1 MAEPVNAIWTK
12 WRRRLEPHERGS
24 MQTDPAR
31 QRKTHRDPN
40 GGPGPGDTTGTAG
53 SHIKLLLVEDMD
65 LLRSALVSML
75 SDEEDLEV
83 IAALKYNATV
93 TQVALRLR
101 PDVVVIDVDLPCA
114 TGLNTVQELRRRL
127 PETRIVALTPAKP
140 PGLVQ
145 RLLSADVL
153 GAVDKNAP
161 AARLLEAI
169 RGAAKGELVV
179 DLSLAVAAL
188 AVEPN
193 PLTPRE
199 MEVLRLAADGM
210 SGSEIAAHMHLSPGT
225 VRNYVSKVITK
236 TCARTRVDAVRIARE
251 AGWI

>member
-1 MAEPVNAIWTK
+1 MPSQPSEGQ
-12 WRRRLEPHERGS
+12 RERFDYA
-24 MQTDPAR
+24 DPAGTR
-31 QRKTHRDPN
+31 
-40 GGPGPGDTTGTAG
+40 PG
-53 SHIKLLLVEDMD
+53 SIKVLLAEDLD
-65 LLRSALVSML
+65 LLRSALVSLL
-75 SDEEDLEV
+75 SDEEDIEV
-83 IAALKYNATV
+83 VAALKCNDKV

-101 PDVVVIDVDLPCA
+101 PDVVVVDVDLPC
-114 TGLNTVQELRRRL
+114 TNGLTTVRELRRRL
-127 PETRIVALTPAKP
+127 PETQIVALAAAKP
-140 PGLVQ
+140 AGLVQ
-145 RLLSADVL
+145 RLLAADVL

-179 DLSLAVAAL
+179 DVNLAVAAL

-199 MEVLRLAADGM
+199 LEVLRLAADGA
-210 SGSEIAAHMHLSPGT
+210 SGPEIAERLHLSPGT
-225 VRNYVSKVITK
+225 VRNYLSKVINK

>member
-1 MAEPVNAIWTK
+1 MRTGPVQPRNGHGDPIN
-12 WRRRLEPHERGS
+12 GS
-24 MQTDPAR
+24 SPDGIA
-31 QRKTHRDPN
+31 
-40 GGPGPGDTTGTAG
+40 GTAG

-65 LLRSALVSML
+65 LLRSALVSLL

-83 IAALKYNATV
+83 VAALKYNTTV

-114 TGLNTVQELRRRL
+114 AGLSTVQELRRRL

-193 PLTPRE
+193 PLTQRE
-199 MEVLRLAADGM
+199 MEVLQLAADGM
-210 SGSEIAAHMHLSPGT
+210 SGTEIAARLHLSPGT
-225 VRNYVSKVITK
+225 VRNYLSKVLTK
-236 TCARTRVDAVRIARE
+236 TCARSRVDAIRIARE

>member
-1 MAEPVNAIWTK
+1 MRTLPSRPSEGQMERIDIVSPADQGSRTIKVLLAED
-12 WRRRLEPHERGS
+12 L
-24 MQTDPAR
+24 
-31 QRKTHRDPN
+31 
-40 GGPGPGDTTGTAG
+40 
-53 SHIKLLLVEDMD
+53 D
-65 LLRSALVSML
+65 LLRSALVSLL
-75 SDEEDLEV
+75 SDEDDIEV
-83 IAALKYNATV
+83 VAALKCNDKV

-101 PDVVVIDVDLPCA
+101 PDVVVVDVDLPC
-114 TGLNTVQELRRRL
+114 TNGLSTVRELRRRL
-127 PETRIVALTPAKP
+127 PDTQIVALAAAKP
-140 PGLVQ
+140 AGLVQ
-145 RLLSADVL
+145 RLLAADVL

-179 DLSLAVAAL
+179 DVNLAVAAL

-199 MEVLRLAADGM
+199 LEVLRLAAEGA
-210 SGSEIAAHMHLSPGT
+210 SGPEIAEQLHLSPGT
-225 VRNYVSKVITK
+225 VRNYLSKVINK

>member
-1 MAEPVNAIWTK
+1 MRVVPPLPFDGQAGQF
-12 WRRRLEPHERGS
+12 ER
-24 MQTDPAR
+24 PAPAGA
-31 QRKTHRDPN
+31 KP
-40 GGPGPGDTTGTAG
+40 TT
-53 SHIKLLLVEDMD
+53 IKVLLAEDMN
-65 LLRSALVSML
+65 LLRSALVSLL
-75 SDEEDLEV
+75 SDEDDIEV
-83 IAALKYNATV
+83 VAALKCDKKV
-93 TQVALRLR
+93 VPVALRLR
-101 PDVVVIDVDLPCA
+101 PDVAVVDVDLPY
-114 TGLNTVQELRRRL
+114 TRGLLTVNELRRRL
-127 PETRIVALTPAKP
+127 PECQIVALASAKP

-145 RLLSADVL
+145 RLLAAEVL

-179 DLSLAVAAL
+179 DVNLAVAAL

-199 MEVLRLAADGM
+199 LQVLQLAAEGA
-210 SGSEIAAHMHLSPGT
+210 SGPEIAEQLHLSPGT
-225 VRNYVSKVITK
+225 VRNYLSKVINK